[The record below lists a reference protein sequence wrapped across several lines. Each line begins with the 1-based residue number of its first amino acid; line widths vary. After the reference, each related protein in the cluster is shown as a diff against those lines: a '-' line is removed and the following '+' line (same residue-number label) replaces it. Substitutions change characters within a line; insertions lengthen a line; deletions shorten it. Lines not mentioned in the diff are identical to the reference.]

1 MIKYVYAL
9 VLLVSASLLT
19 AAQPAATQDHTI
31 LPERDRARVVDDILE
46 DRFTNLLPQLM
57 RREGLDMWIIIS
69 REYNEDPVL
78 RTMLPSTWLSAR
90 RRTIMVFFDNGKER
104 SADAVEKLAIAR
116 YDVGNL
122 LKGAWDI
129 DVRPN
134 QWDALVKIIE
144 DRKPK
149 KIGLNTSAN
158 YAHADGL
165 SFTEHKEFLEKLPA
179 EYQKRIVPAEK
190 VAIGWLETRTEKEMT
205 LYPMICRLSHQI
217 IQEGFSEAVIQPGIT
232 TTDDVVWW
240 FRQRITSLGLDT
252 WFHPTVDVQRAGG
265 NEFEHLRTFSKRPDK
280 QVIMPGDLIHV
291 DFGITYLRLNTDQ
304 QQHAYILR
312 PGETDVPDAI
322 KAAFK
327 QGNRLQEILTDQF
340 KAGRTGNQLLLAAL
354 DQAKKEGINGT
365 IYSHPIGVHG
375 HAAGPTIGLWDQ
387 QKGVPGSGDYP
398 LLANTAYSIEL
409 NAAVDLPDWKK
420 TIRIMLEEDGFFDG
434 QTFRYIDGRQTEIFT
449 IPRKLGYVK

>member
-1 MIKYVYAL
+1 MRHYLDAL
-9 VLLVSASLLT
+9 LLFVVSRSAL
-19 AAQPAATQDHTI
+19 AQPLSPTVI
-31 LPERDRARVVDDILE
+31 LPERDRARVIDELLE

-90 RRTIMVFFDNGKER
+90 RRTIIVFYDNGT
-104 SADAVEKLAIAR
+104 DIEKLAIAR

-134 QWDALVKIIE
+134 QWDALVNVIQQ
-144 DRKPK
+144 RKPK

-165 SFTEHKEFLEKLPA
+165 SFTEHQELLGKLPA
-179 EYQKRIVPAEK
+179 DYQKRIVSAEK
-190 VAIGWLETRTEKEMT
+190 VAVGWLETRTEKEMA
-205 LYPMICRLSHQI
+205 LYPLICRLSHQI
-217 IQEGFSEAVIQPGIT
+217 IQEGFSEQVIQPGVT

-252 WFHPTVDVQRAGG
+252 WFHPTVDVQRADQTDF
-265 NEFEHLRTFSKRPDK
+265 NHLRTFAKRPDK

-312 PGETDVPDAI
+312 PGETDAPEAL
-322 KAAFK
+322 KAAFR
-327 QGNRLQEILTDQF
+327 QGNRLQEILTSQF
-340 KAGRTGNQLLLAAL
+340 RAGRTGNQLLLSAL

-387 QKGVPGSGDYP
+387 QNGVPGPGDYP

-409 NAAVDLPDWKK
+409 NAAIDYPAWKK

-434 QTFRYIDGRQTEIFT
+434 QTFRYIDGRQTELLV
-449 IPRKLGYVK
+449 IPRPLGNVR